1 MVENRIDF
9 PPPITLG
16 RCNRPGLT
24 LACGSH
30 SGPRWFCAQA
40 EPRRETEARDKLDGN
55 GFAAFLPLVLV
66 QRRHARQVKLVQRPM
81 FPGYLFVRLDLAEAS
96 WRGAAHTRHI
106 RRLFGSTPESP
117 TPLALGIVERMIA
130 LGFDRPVTD
139 DPVPD
144 LIAAGAVVAITDG
157 PFADH
162 RGVCLWSDAKRCRVL
177 LSMLGGQVQ
186 ATLPRR
192 LVAVQ

>member
-1 MVENRIDF
+1 MVEKRIDF
-9 PPPITLG
+9 PAPMPLG
-16 RCNRPGLT
+16 RIDRQGFT

-40 EPRRETEARDKLDGN
+40 APRRETEARDKLDEN
-55 GFAAFLPLVLV
+55 GFGAFLPLVLV
-66 QRRHARQVKLVQRPM
+66 ERRHARRVGLVQRPM
-81 FPGYLFVRLDLAEAS
+81 FPGYLFVRLDLGEAG

-117 TPLALGIVERMIA
+117 TPLGLGIVERMIA
-130 LGFDRPVTD
+130 LGYDRPVTAD
-139 DPVPD
+139 LAPD
-144 LIAAGAVVAITDG
+144 LIAAGAVVTITDG

-192 LVAVQ
+192 LVAAQ